1 MNNTKFALKDV
12 EKKKIYLMGWV
23 TLLVFPIPAFIALYF
38 THDFTLR
45 EFFDLDRF
53 KFHHLITGGIIGI
66 VYAYLA
72 NFAMETKLFKSVPLR
87 VDQLVKSMNLTIGE
101 SIFLSICA
109 GVGEELLFRVGVQT
123 YIGPILGGILFVAL
137 HGYLNPFNWRQSL
150 YGIIVLPLA
159 FILGYAFEYVGL
171 WFAIAIHF
179 AYDLTLFLSFDKEE
193 TEKENVE
200 NHKEIGS

>member
-1 MNNTKFALKDV
+1 
-12 EKKKIYLMGWV
+12 MGWV

-123 YIGPILGGILFVAL
+123 FIGPILGGILFVAL

-193 TEKENVE
+193 TEEENVE